1 VRFRITATLAAA
13 GALAAL
19 MLVTGFRSAGSAGA
33 AHHHH
38 ATAAALPPALAGPD
52 RSYRALLA
60 KLGPCPG
67 AGAQVRAA
75 ARLRSVALRGAAT
88 AAPASVRRRAA
99 DLRRARGLLAR
110 ARTSCVKPVA
120 PTPLPPTTTTSPPAT
135 TPPPAVAAQVVEIG
149 ADPSGLLRFV
159 QPSLAAHAGA
169 LTIHFT
175 NPSGVPHSV
184 GITGN
189 GVSVGPSAVVSGGAS
204 VNLEANLPPGVYT
217 VFCGVGQHAA
227 LGMTIPLTVS

>member
-1 VRFRITATLAAA
+1 VRLRITATLAAA
-13 GALAAL
+13 GALATL
-19 MLVTGFRSAGSAGA
+19 MLVTGFRSGGPARA
-33 AHHHH
+33 AHHH
-38 ATAAALPPALAGPD
+38 ATAAALPAALAGPD

-99 DLRRARGLLAR
+99 ALRRARDLLAK
-110 ARTSCVKPVA
+110 ARTSCVKPVV
-120 PTPLPPTTTTSPPAT
+120 PTPLPPTTTTAPPTT
-135 TPPPAVAAQVVEIG
+135 TPPPALSAQVVEIG

-159 QPSLAAHAGA
+159 QTSLAAHSGA

-189 GVSVGPSAVVSGGAS
+189 GVSVGPSPVISGGAS
-204 VNLEANLPPGVYT
+204 VNLEANLPPGVYS

-227 LGMTIPLTVS
+227 LGMTIPLSVS